1 MWYFNMR
8 SCLLTTKIS
17 RQRNFIFAVTS
28 VLFSLLFASAHAQ
41 TGISKDYRLGAGDKI
56 QIRVYGEDDLTLET
70 QISDTGSFIYPFL
83 GEIKV
88 NGLSLSQLETVIRTG
103 LTGDYLIK
111 PDVLVSIV
119 EYRPFFIQGEV
130 NEPGGYAFQPGLTIN
145 KAAAVA
151 NGFTERAS
159 KKKIYIIRG
168 DDPRQDRS
176 KVELTT
182 LVRPGD
188 IITVEQ
194 GFF

>member
-1 MWYFNMR
+1 M
-8 SCLLTTKIS
+8 
-17 RQRNFIFAVTS
+17 
-28 VLFSLLFASAHAQ
+28 FASAQAQ
-41 TGISKDYRLGAGDKI
+41 TGTSKDYRLGAGDKI

-88 NGLSLSQLETVIRTG
+88 SGLSLSQLETVIRTG
-103 LTGDYLIK
+103 LTGDYLVK